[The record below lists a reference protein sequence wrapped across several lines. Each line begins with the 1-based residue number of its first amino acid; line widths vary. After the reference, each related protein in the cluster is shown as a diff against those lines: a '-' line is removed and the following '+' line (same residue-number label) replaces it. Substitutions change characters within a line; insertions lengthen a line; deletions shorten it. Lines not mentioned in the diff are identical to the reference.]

1 MKLSLHLALLLST
14 AVTFISASDSYD
26 ELAEFARG
34 RDIPE
39 FSLDTSIIVMGPQF
53 VDEYYAGED
62 GETHVV
68 AKRILILPA
77 ADTSSLGAAVSA
89 APIGLQT
96 VYEVRVYRMETKQLY
111 ARIVGENRELEESQF
126 PLKPGDII
134 LIGKPEEFGQD
145 TERAPKT
152 PIK

>member
-1 MKLSLHLALLLST
+1 MKLSLLLALLLST

-26 ELAEFARG
+26 KLAEFARG

-53 VDEYYAGED
+53 VDEYYPDEE

-77 ADTSSLGAAVSA
+77 ADTSNLGAAIKTV
-89 APIGLQT
+89 PFPLTT
-96 VYEVRVYRMETKQLY
+96 VYEVRLYRMETRRLC
-111 ARIVGENRELEESQF
+111 ARIVGENRELEQSQF
-126 PLKPGDII
+126 LLKPGDII
-134 LIGKPEEFGQD
+134 LIGNPEEFRQD
-145 TERAPKT
+145 DEPS
-152 PIK
+152 P

>member
-1 MKLSLHLALLLST
+1 MKPCLHLALLLST

-53 VDEYYAGED
+53 VDEYYPDEE

-68 AKRILILPA
+68 AKRVLILPA
-77 ADTSSLGAAVSA
+77 ADTSNLGAAVSA
-89 APIGLQT
+89 SPISLIT
-96 VYEVRVYRMETKQLY
+96 VYEVRVYRMETRQLC
-111 ARIVGENRELEESQF
+111 ARIVGENKELEQSRF
-126 PLKPGDII
+126 RLKPGDII
-134 LIGKPEEFGQD
+134 LIGKPEEFTQD
-145 TERAPKT
+145 DESTPNT
-152 PIK
+152 PIN